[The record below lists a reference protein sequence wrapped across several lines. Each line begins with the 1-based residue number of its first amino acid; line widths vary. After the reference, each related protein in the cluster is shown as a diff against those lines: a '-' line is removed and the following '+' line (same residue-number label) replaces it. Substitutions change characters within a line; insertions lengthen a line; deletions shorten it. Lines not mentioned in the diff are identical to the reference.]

1 MSTSPSVQ
9 FINGPD
15 GTPAF
20 VVIPYADYL
29 AQQRDERVA
38 IPHEVVTRAV
48 FDGSSP
54 ARAWREYLGLTRAE
68 VAQRLGISRATY
80 AKREKREKLR
90 KSMRKKIAAA
100 LDITL
105 AQLDF

>member
-1 MSTSPSVQ
+1 MSKSLSVQ
-9 FINGPD
+9 IINGPD
-15 GTPAF
+15 GAPAF
-20 VVIPYADYL
+20 VVIPYAEYI
-29 AQQRDERVA
+29 AQRDQERDL

-68 VAQRLGISRATY
+68 VAQRIGIGRADY
-80 AKREKREKLR
+80 AKREKRAKLR
-90 KSMRKKIAAA
+90 KPMRRKIAAA
-100 LDITL
+100 LGITL

>member
-1 MSTSPSVQ
+1 MSKSLPVQ

-20 VVIPYADYL
+20 VVIPYADYV
-29 AQQRDERVA
+29 AQQPVTPDPV
-38 IPHEVVTRAV
+38 PHEVVTRAV

-68 VAQRLGISRATY
+68 VAQRIGISRSDY
-80 AKREKREKLR
+80 ARSEKREKLR
-90 KSMRKKIAAA
+90 KSVRRKIAAA
-100 LDITL
+100 LGITL

>member
-1 MSTSPSVQ
+1 MSKSLSVQ
-9 FINGPD
+9 IINGPD
-15 GTPAF
+15 GAPAF
-20 VVIPYADYL
+20 VVIPYADYV
-29 AQQRDERVA
+29 AQQSRARDL

-68 VAQRLGISRATY
+68 IAQRIGISRSDY
-80 AKREKREKLR
+80 AKREKRQKLR
-90 KSMRKKIAAA
+90 KPMRRKVAAA
-100 LDITL
+100 LDITP